1 MAIVKMKKLRLF
13 VATPQ
18 RKKLLRELMLLGC
31 VEVCEPP
38 TPEEGETTLLRRT
51 ETPDLVQLRT
61 DQTAFTNCIALL
73 KKYAPEKG
81 GLLKPLPETRFL
93 LPEYP
98 YLLQCGFQRDGLA
111 VRELEIP
118 EYPRV
123 AAVEHR
129 IKLALGGVRHRSDL
143 HLDRLAGVAPTFP
156 ALGKLEYLHAVIEV
170 FIDRDVEQLLVRR
183 DVDNIESAP

>member
-81 GLLKPLPETRFL
+81 GLLKPLPETSAAQL
-93 LPEYP
+93 LDESH
-98 YLLQCGFQRDGLA
+98 
-111 VRELEIP
+111 LE
-118 EYPRV
+118 ED
-123 AAVEHR
+123 
-129 IKLALGGVRHRSDL
+129 LALARKVIG
-143 HLDRLAGVAPTFP
+143 LDDQIRRLTA
-156 ALGKLEYLHAVIEV
+156 E
-170 FIDRDVEQLLVRR
+170 
-183 DVDNIESAP
+183 ESAKRTEIEAHTPWKAFD